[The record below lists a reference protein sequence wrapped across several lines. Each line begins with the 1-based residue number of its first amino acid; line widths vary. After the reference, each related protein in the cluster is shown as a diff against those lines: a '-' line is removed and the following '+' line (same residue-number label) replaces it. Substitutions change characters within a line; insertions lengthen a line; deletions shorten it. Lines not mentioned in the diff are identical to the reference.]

1 LAGWNA
7 PVDDGGVFV
16 RRRLNVSWKNV
27 MSVGTDTDA
36 YPRPIR
42 HRMAKPL
49 ALLAFATIG
58 GKPQRSVDL
67 EKM

>member
-7 PVDDGGVFV
+7 PVDDGGAFV
-16 RRRLNVSWKNV
+16 CRRLNVSWKNV

-49 ALLAFATIG
+49 ALLAFATNG
-58 GKPQRSVDL
+58 GKPRRCANL